1 MQAIGQ
7 QKVAQSLHMS
17 ENSLTLVLQKKT
29 RKILT
34 PGKGKQKTEKFTP
47 FGGNYFTNRAFN
59 ALSLGKVI
67 NETLGKRSS
76 TYNGYQWDE
85 IVSSLLDVYLCGGNC
100 VEDVNRKECHQGACL
115 REHKLRIPFGKEIR
129 VQRQPETERTADKT
143 QHEDGAVQRRP
154 DRQCGFRPRFY
165 QSGEG

>member
-1 MQAIGQ
+1 
-7 QKVAQSLHMS
+7 MS

-67 NETLGKRSS
+67 NETLGKRDAIALHTTKFSPL
-76 TYNGYQWDE
+76 
-85 IVSSLLDVYLCGGNC
+85 SLPLSD
-100 VEDVNRKECHQGACL
+100 D
-115 REHKLRIPFGKEIR
+115 
-129 VQRQPETERTADKT
+129 
-143 QHEDGAVQRRP
+143 
-154 DRQCGFRPRFY
+154 
-165 QSGEG
+165 